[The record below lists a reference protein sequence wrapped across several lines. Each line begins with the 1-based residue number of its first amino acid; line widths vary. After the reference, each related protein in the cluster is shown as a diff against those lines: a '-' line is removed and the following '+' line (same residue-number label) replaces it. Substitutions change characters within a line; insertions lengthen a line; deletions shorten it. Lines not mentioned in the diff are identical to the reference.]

1 MKELF
6 GVMRAPHSILFGNG
20 QRFALGRV
28 ARSIGTRALICTDER
43 QVADPVF
50 APLLANLREAGV
62 EPLVYDGTLAELP
75 VEGVHACVE
84 KARSFAPEM
93 VIGIGGGS
101 CMDMAKLVSLL
112 LAHPGPLDAY
122 YGELRV
128 PGPVLPV
135 IAMPTTSGTGS
146 EATPVAVLA
155 DSARDLKVG
164 VSSPHLIPHT
174 AICDPE
180 LTLSCPP
187 RLTAHAGA
195 DAMTHAIE
203 AFTAVRREVTP
214 GIAVERV
221 FVGKNALADTHALA
235 AIALLARHLPRA
247 VADGGDIEARG
258 GVMLAALHAG
268 IAFGTAGTAAAH
280 AIQYPVGAVTHTPH
294 GVGVATLMP
303 YVMAFNRPA
312 CTTEFAQIAR
322 AMGVAAPAGASDEAL
337 ADAAVGAVAD
347 LFKGIGIPN
356 SLADLGLDAERTS
369 WVASQSMLAARLVT
383 NNPRALDET
392 QMTAIVAAAMTGKPT
407 WAQAETRK

>member
-43 QVADPVF
+43 QAADPVF

-62 EPLVYDGTLAELP
+62 EPFVYDGTLAELP

-84 KARSFAPEM
+84 KARAFAPEM

-235 AIALLARHLPRA
+235 AIALLAQHLPRA
-247 VADGGDIEARG
+247 VADGRDIEARA

-268 IAFGTAGTAAAH
+268 IAFSTAGTAAAH

-322 AMGVAAPAGASDEAL
+322 AMGVATPAGASDEAL
-337 ADAAVGAVAD
+337 ADAAVGAVAE
-347 LFKGIGIPN
+347 LFAGIGIPS
-356 SLADLGLDAERTS
+356 SLSELGLDAERTS
-369 WVASQSMLAARLVT
+369 WVASQSMLSVRLVT

-392 QMTAIVAAAMTGKPT
+392 QMAAIVAAAMTGKPT
-407 WAQAETRK
+407 WPQPETRK